1 MFFHHGSSLL
11 DRQYVSLCNILCQP
25 QRKSLPVIKS
35 VFAGSAEDLDSFRV
49 SAESGAKDRIT
60 VMDLP
65 AASQVERVFNSSM
78 MIQLAFQ
85 INDLQ

>member
-11 DRQYVSLCNILCQP
+11 DRQYVSLCNILFQP
-25 QRKSLPVIKS
+25 QRKSLPVMKS
-35 VFAGSAEDLDSFRV
+35 VFAGSAENLDPFRV
-49 SAESGAKDRIT
+49 SAESGAKDGIA
-60 VMDLP
+60 VMDLLD
-65 AASQVERVFNSSM
+65 ASQVERVFNSSM